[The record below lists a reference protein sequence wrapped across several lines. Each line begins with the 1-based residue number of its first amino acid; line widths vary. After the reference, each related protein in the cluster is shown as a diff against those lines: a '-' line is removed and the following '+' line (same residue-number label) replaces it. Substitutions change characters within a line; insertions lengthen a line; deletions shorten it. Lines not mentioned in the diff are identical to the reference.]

1 MTDSVPLLLTS
12 DLLER
17 IHARAAEHDRDSTFP
32 HDDLAELVDAGYL
45 RAFVPI
51 ADGGL
56 GLTLE
61 QVARLQVELA
71 KASGPTALAVNM
83 HLVVTG
89 VAAAL
94 RARGDDAMQFVLD
107 DAAAGEVYAFGNSEG
122 GNDLVMFD
130 SRTRAEPQPDG
141 GYAYTGTKIFTTL
154 SPVWTRLATFGRDD
168 SDPDAPLLV
177 HGVVRRDDPG
187 ITVRDDWDVMGMRA
201 TQSCTTVLDGARA
214 SSGNV
219 YRRLPVGPSPDP
231 FIFSLFG
238 VFETLL
244 AAVYTGIGA
253 RAVELAV
260 AAAHR
265 RTSLKNGGRS
275 YADDPDIRWRV
286 AGAAIAQDG
295 LYGQVYGLARDFDEQ
310 VDHGALW
317 FPKLVGL
324 KVRATETARQVVDDA
339 IRVAGGGSYTNGNE
353 LGRLYR
359 DVLAGLF
366 HPSDDESAHATVA
379 NAWLGAA
386 GATART

>member
-1 MTDSVPLLLTS
+1 MSDVTAATLPT

-17 IHARAAEHDRDSTFP
+17 IHERAAEHDRESTFP
-32 HDDLAELVDAGYL
+32 YADLAELTEAGYL
-45 RAFVPI
+45 RAFVPV

-71 KASGPTALAVNM
+71 RASGPTALAVNM

-94 RARGDDAMQFVLD
+94 RARGDDAMRFVLD
-107 DAAAGEVYAFGNSEG
+107 DAASGEIYAFGNSEG

-141 GYAYTGTKIFTTL
+141 AYAYTGTKIFTTL

-168 SDPDAPLLV
+168 SDPEAPLLV

-201 TQSCTTVLDGARA
+201 TRSCTTVLDGARA
-214 SSGNV
+214 ASGSV

-260 AAAHR
+260 DAAHR
-265 RTSLKNGGRS
+265 RTSMKNGGRP

-286 AGAAIAQDG
+286 ATAAIAQDG

-317 FPKLVGL
+317 FPKMVGL
-324 KVRATETARQVVDDA
+324 KVRATETARQVVEDA
-339 IRVAGGGSYTNGNE
+339 IRVAGGGAYSSGHE

-386 GATART
+386 KG

>member
-1 MTDSVPLLLTS
+1 MADSAPFALPT
-12 DLLER
+12 DLLARVHE
-17 IHARAAEHDRDSTFP
+17 RAAVHDREQTFP
-32 HDDLAELVDAGYL
+32 HDDLTELADAGYL
-45 RAFVPI
+45 RAFVPES
-51 ADGGL
+51 DGGL
-56 GLTLE
+56 GLGLE
-61 QVARLQVELA
+61 QVARVQVELA

-94 RARGDDAMQFVLD
+94 SARGDDAMQFVLD
-107 DAAAGEVYAFGNSEG
+107 DAAAGEIYAFGNSEG

-130 SRTRAEPQPDG
+130 ARTRAEPQPDG
-141 GYAYTGTKIFTTL
+141 GYRYTGTKIFTTL

-168 SDPDAPLLV
+168 SDPENPLLV

-187 ITVRDDWDVMGMRA
+187 VTIRDDWDVMGMRA

-214 SSGNV
+214 EAAAV
-219 YRRLPVGPSPDP
+219 YRRLPVGPSADP

-260 AAAHR
+260 EAARR
-265 RTSLKNGGRS
+265 RTSMKNGGRPYS
-275 YADDPDIRWRV
+275 DDPDIRWRV
-286 AGAAIAQDG
+286 ASAAMAQDG
-295 LYGQVYGLARDFDEQ
+295 LYGQVFGLARDFDEQ
-310 VDHGALW
+310 VDHGSLW
-317 FPKLVGL
+317 FAKMVGL

-339 IRVAGGGSYTNGNE
+339 IRVAGGGSYSSGHE

-366 HPSDDESAHATVA
+366 HPSDDESAHATIA
-379 NAWLGAA
+379 NAWLGPVA
-386 GATART
+386 G